1 MAAGYLNL
9 YLDKGTTFN
18 TTITLD
24 DVYGNNYDLTN
35 MNCHSQ
41 IRKSYYSSNAA
52 AQFTTYI
59 NIPSGTITLELS
71 ANTTANIAAGRYVY
85 DTFLIDNN
93 TTVTT
98 KILEG
103 ILDVAPSVT
112 R

>member
-1 MAAGYLNL
+1 MSAGYLNL
-9 YLDKGTTFN
+9 YLDKGTTFS

-24 DVYGNNYDLTN
+24 DVYGNNYNLTN
-35 MNCHSQ
+35 MSCNSQ
-41 IRKSYYSSNAA
+41 IRKSYYSSNAT
-52 AQFTTYI
+52 AQFTTVI

-71 ANTTANIAAGRYVY
+71 ANTTANIASGRYVY
-85 DTFLIDNN
+85 DTFITDTN
-93 TTVTT
+93 TMVKT